1 MTIRVSISHRTSYQ
15 FDRWVRATP
24 HVVRL
29 RPAPYTRTPILSY
42 TQTIEPANHF
52 VNWQQDPFGNYASR
66 IVFPEPIHRLLVD
79 VELIADVTP
88 FPYRLQCEQWRLGEL
103 LLLSP
108 TSQEQT
114 WPTSFTPT
122 LRQRWTAS

>member
-1 MTIRVSISHRTSYQ
+1 SLSHRTSYH

-42 TQTIEPANHF
+42 TQTIEPAEHF
-52 VNWQQDPFGNYASR
+52 VNWQQDPFGNYAAR

-88 FPYRLQCEQWRLGEL
+88 FNPCDYFLEPEAEEVPFTYSEELRSDLVPYLEVTEQGRLLRKL
-103 LLLSP
+103 L
-108 TSQEQT
+108 
-114 WPTSFTPT
+114 
-122 LRQRWTAS
+122 